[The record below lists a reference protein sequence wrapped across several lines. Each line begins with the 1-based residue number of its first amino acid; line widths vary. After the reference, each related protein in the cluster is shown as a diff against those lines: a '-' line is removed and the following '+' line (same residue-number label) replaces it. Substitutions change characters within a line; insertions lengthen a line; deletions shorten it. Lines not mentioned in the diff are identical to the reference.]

1 MGFFSWFSADVDTG
15 KVVAKTDVREDG
27 TVGRFEYTKPD
38 DPNGGHGHLEYDS
51 MEDFIKDNPSYE
63 RDKNSE
69 KSSRKPWRGN
79 GMLLGELGKLSFE
92 DLQILEATTD
102 NEYIKR
108 SARVMLERKN
118 SSDFDFSR
126 RLRRR

>member
-15 KVVAKTDVREDG
+15 KK
-27 TVGRFEYTKPD
+27 EYE
-38 DPNGGHGHLEYDS
+38 N
-51 MEDFIKDNPSYE
+51 MEEFIKDNPSYV
-63 RDKNSE
+63 RDKDSE
-69 KSSRKPWRGN
+69 KSSRKPCHGN
-79 GMLLGELGKLSFE
+79 GMIFSELSKLSFE
-92 DLQILEATTD
+92 DLQILATTSD

-118 SSDFDFSR
+118 PSEFDFSR